1 MPSFN
6 YIAMNKSKN
15 TVKGR
20 VDALDLQSA
29 RAEIRKK
36 GLTPVKITED
46 TNFAAR
52 EKGQLPKDMFY
63 LNCH

>member
-6 YIAMNKSKN
+6 YIAMNKNKN

-52 EKGQLPKDMFY
+52 EKKGSCQKKCFA
-63 LNCH
+63 